1 MSTTPFGYQDKILLT
16 RPQVTDLLQLAARR
30 GVSAEKLLSGTTIF
44 PADLHKPQHRIH
56 SSAWLKFMQQCQQLQ
71 SPELPF
77 LTASALLQNTDIP
90 LCTLLQ
96 HANNLQQAL
105 KYLLYFRHQLVPY
118 LFVRLQQQP
127 NSISLE
133 LLPAI
138 GLGAQ
143 QQFVCEVWL
152 SLLLQ
157 LIKQQLGSTQGC
169 QVSLRWPAPKTASA
183 YQALWPAEVC
193 YQQPCTAIQINRQCW
208 QQPFRSAEP
217 GAFHRAL
224 QTCRQQ
230 NLLLAKQRGVLE
242 FAWRQLSKALPALL
256 TQEQLAQRFGI
267 SVSALKRLLQQHH
280 TSYSQLLDEV
290 RNQLALSLLSQ
301 QDLSNRQLAE
311 RLGYSDEHNFRRAF
325 KRWTGAIPSAFR
337 LLE

>member
-1 MSTTPFGYQDKILLT
+1 MSNPPFGYQDKILLT

-30 GVSAEKLLSGTTIF
+30 GVPAEKLLSGTTIF

-77 LTASALLQNTDIP
+77 LTASAWLQNADIP
-90 LCTLLQ
+90 LCNLLQ

-105 KYLLYFRHQLVPY
+105 KHLLYFRHQLAPY
-118 LFVRLQQQP
+118 LFVRLQPQADHI
-127 NSISLE
+127 SIE

-138 GLGAQ
+138 GLGAP
-143 QQFVCEVWL
+143 QQFVFEIWL
-152 SLLLQ
+152 SLILQ
-157 LIKQQLGSTQGC
+157 LIKQQLGSTEGC
-169 QVSLRWPAPKTASA
+169 KVYLRWQAPKTATA
-183 YQALWPAEVC
+183 YQALWPAAVF
-193 YQQPCTAIQINRQCW
+193 YQQSCTAIHIDKGYWLQRFKN
-208 QQPFRSAEP
+208 AEP
-217 GAFHRAL
+217 TQFHRAL
-224 QTCRQQ
+224 QNCRQQ
-230 NLLLAKQRGVLE
+230 NLLLAKQPGVLE
-242 FAWRQLSKALPALL
+242 FAWRKLSKTLPALL
-256 TQEQLAQRFGI
+256 TQEQLAQDFGI

-290 RNQLALSLLSQ
+290 RNQLALSLLNQ
-301 QDLSNRQLAE
+301 QDLSNRQLAQ

-337 LLE
+337 LL

>member
-77 LTASALLQNTDIP
+77 LTASAWLQNADIP

-105 KYLLYFRHQLVPY
+105 KHLLYFRHQLAPY
-118 LFVRLQQQP
+118 LFVRLQQQADHI
-127 NSISLE
+127 SIE

-138 GLGAQ
+138 GLGGQ

-169 QVSLRWPAPKTASA
+169 QISLRWPAPKTASA

-193 YQQPCTAIQINRQCW
+193 YQQPCTAIHINRHCW
-208 QQPFRSAEP
+208 HQPFRSAEP
-217 GAFHRAL
+217 DKFHRAR

-256 TQEQLAQRFGI
+256 TQEQLAQSFGI

-337 LLE
+337 LL